1 MGASGAKL
9 GGPRCVGQGY
19 CCTEGKRES
28 QRERE
33 RVCMCVCLCVCL
45 LEQMGAYSL
54 DIFFMTRTV
63 CEAQKSLFRCDA
75 KSIFNLFM
83 W

>member
-1 MGASGAKL
+1 MGRGAWVRVTAVQR
-9 GGPRCVGQGY
+9 G
-19 CCTEGKRES
+19 
-28 QRERE
+28 RERAKESE
-33 RVCMCVCLCVCL
+33 RECMCVCLCVCL